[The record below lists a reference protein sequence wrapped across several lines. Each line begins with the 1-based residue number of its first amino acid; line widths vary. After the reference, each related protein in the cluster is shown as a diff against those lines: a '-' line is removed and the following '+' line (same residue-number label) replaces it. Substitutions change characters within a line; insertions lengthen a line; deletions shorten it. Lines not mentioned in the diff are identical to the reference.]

1 MSSDVFFSLL
11 APKGASSF
19 TTAADKAVALLDEA
33 LQRCPGS
40 SSSYAAGNQP
50 KTSTSG
56 TAASWSQ
63 PQPQFVAIH
72 IEDMTPE
79 AAHNRQS
86 APCNK
91 VCWRVTSEAS
101 GRPGPVC
108 PAAPTR
114 PRPRT
119 VLLPA
124 NEVHCLWN
132 NL

>member
-1 MSSDVFFSLL
+1 MSCDVFFSVL
-11 APKGASSF
+11 APPGGLPR
-19 TTAADKAVALLDEA
+19 TAADKAVALLDEA

-40 SSSYAAGNQP
+40 SSSLAAGNHQP
-50 KTSTSG
+50 TTSTSG
-56 TAASWSQ
+56 TASWSQ

-72 IEDMTPE
+72 IEDMTPKT
-79 AAHNRQS
+79 AHSNRQS

-91 VCWRVTSEAS
+91 VCWRVTAKAS
-101 GRPGPVC
+101 DKSGPVC
-108 PAAPTR
+108 PAAPMR

>member
-1 MSSDVFFSLL
+1 MATSCDVFFSMT
-11 APKGASSF
+11 APLGGLPK
-19 TTAADKAVALLDEA
+19 TAADKAVALLDEA

-40 SSSYAAGNQP
+40 SSQAAGNQP

-56 TAASWSQ
+56 TASWSQ

-72 IEDMTPE
+72 IEEFFPK
-79 AAHNRQS
+79 AAHTNRQS

-91 VCWRVTSEAS
+91 VCWRVTAEAS
-101 GRPGPVC
+101 GRPGPIC